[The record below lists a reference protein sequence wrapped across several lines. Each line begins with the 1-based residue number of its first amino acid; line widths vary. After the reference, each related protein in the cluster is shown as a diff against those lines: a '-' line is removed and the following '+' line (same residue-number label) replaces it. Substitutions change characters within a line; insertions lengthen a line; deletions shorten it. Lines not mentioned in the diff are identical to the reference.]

1 MKMRKFY
8 LFAATALVLASCS
21 SSDELGGT
29 TSSSKKAIKF
39 AAPFVG
45 KTRATGDLDV
55 NSIQNAKISVWGDQY
70 VNSWDETDKKD
81 VFNNHVAT
89 LSYDATSASWNLN
102 KIAFWEDGYK
112 YDFAAVAPAPAETG
126 FKAEYTDGLVTISD
140 IPVVQTIGNGST
152 SSDAD
157 ASAVTKSGDDI
168 LVAMKTGQSA
178 TTENDGVQ
186 LSFRHIL
193 SRFSIYAY
201 TSMTE
206 AKPAESSDA
215 EGSTTTTTTKPVTI
229 TKLTL
234 YMPKATATY
243 KQNSHNEGAVSGSD
257 TWIWNGFTNSTTAS
271 SAEDVKGTY
280 DAYEVIT
287 NANKM
292 SVPYNTSAANVLN
305 EIKQNDKKAS
315 YLCPMEF
322 FVAPT
327 ALTETTPTTENLQL
341 YMDITYEMDGLHE
354 EKFVPVQDLHAFK
367 QGYQTNLFIS
377 IENKPQQPVRFTN
390 FSVNGWI
397 DSNSNTTVIQ

>member
-29 TSSSKKAIKF
+29 TSSSKKAIQF

-70 VNSWDETDKKD
+70 VNSWEETDKKD
-81 VFNNHVAT
+81 VFNDHVAT
-89 LSYDATSASWNLN
+89 LSYDATFNQWNLN

-126 FKAEYTDGLVTISD
+126 FKAEYTNGLVTISD
-140 IPVVQTIGNGST
+140 IPVVQTIGNGSS

-157 ASAVTKSGDDI
+157 ASAATKSGDDI
-168 LVAMKTGQSA
+168 LVAMKTGQTA
-178 TTENDGVQ
+178 TSDNGAVQ

-201 TSMTE
+201 TSMT
-206 AKPAESSDA
+206 PA
-215 EGSTTTTTTKPVTI
+215 TVTI

-243 KQNSHNEGAVSGSD
+243 QQKTHNEGAVSGSD
-257 TWIWNGFTNSTTAS
+257 TWTWNGFTNSTTAS
-271 SAEDVKGTY
+271 SAEDVKDTY
-280 DAYEVIT
+280 NAYEVIT
-287 NANKM
+287 DANKM
-292 SVPYNTSAANVLN
+292 SVAYNTSAANVLN
-305 EIKQNDKKAS
+305 EITQNDKKAS

-327 ALTETTPTTENLQL
+327 ALTETTPTTVNLQL
-341 YMDITYEMDGLHE
+341 YMDITYEMDGLQE

>member
-1 MKMRKFY
+1 MNMNYNFEAKMKMRKFY

-21 SSDELGGT
+21 SSDELGGN
-29 TSSSKKAIKF
+29 TSSSKKAIQF

-55 NSIQNAKISVWGDQY
+55 NSITNAKISVWGDQY
-70 VNSWDETDKKD
+70 VNSWDEADKKD
-81 VFNNHVAT
+81 VFNDHVAT
-89 LSYDATSASWNLN
+89 LSYDATSTHWNLD

-112 YDFAAVAPAPAETG
+112 YDFAAVAPAPAENG
-126 FKAEYTDGLVTISD
+126 FKTEYINGLVTISD
-140 IPVVQTIGNGST
+140 IPVVQTIGNGE
-152 SSDAD
+152 
-157 ASAVTKSGDDI
+157 TKSGDDI
-168 LVAMKTGQSA
+168 LVASKTAQSA
-178 TTENDGVQ
+178 TTGDVQ

-201 TSMTE
+201 TSMTD
-206 AKPAESSDA
+206 AKPAEPSEG
-215 EGSTTTTTTKPVTI
+215 EGSTTTTTQPVTI

-243 KQNSHNEGAVSGSD
+243 QQKTHNEGAVSGSD
-257 TWIWNGFTNSTTAS
+257 TWAWNGFTNSTTAT
-271 SAEDVKGTY
+271 SAEDVKDTY
-280 DAYEVIT
+280 EAYEVIT
-287 NANKM
+287 EKNKM

-327 ALTETTPTTENLQL
+327 ALTATTPTTENLQL

-367 QGYQTNLFIS
+367 QGYQTNLIIS
-377 IENKPQQPVRFTN
+377 IENKPLQPISFAN
-390 FSVNGWI
+390 FSVNSWI
-397 DSNSNTTVIQ
+397 DSNNTTVIQ

>member
-70 VNSWDETDKKD
+70 INSWDEADKKD

-89 LSYDATSASWNLN
+89 LSYDATSTQWNLN

-126 FKAEYTDGLVTISD
+126 FKAEYTNGLVTISD
-140 IPVVQTIGNGST
+140 IPVVQTIGNGSS

-157 ASAVTKSGDDI
+157 ASAATKSGDDI
-168 LVAMKTGQSA
+168 LVAMKTGQTA
-178 TTENDGVQ
+178 TSDNGAVQ

-201 TSMTE
+201 TSMT
-206 AKPAESSDA
+206 PA
-215 EGSTTTTTTKPVTI
+215 TVTI

-243 KQNSHNEGAVSGSD
+243 QQKTHNEGAVSGSD
-257 TWIWNGFTNSTTAS
+257 TWTWNGFTNSTTAS
-271 SAEDVKGTY
+271 SAEDVKDTY

-287 NANKM
+287 DANKM
-292 SVPYNTSAANVLN
+292 SVAYNTSAANVLN

-327 ALTETTPTTENLQL
+327 TLTETTPTTENLQL
-341 YMDITYEMDGLHE
+341 YMDITYEMDGVHE